1 MAQLDKATD
10 YGSVD
15 WGFESLRARQY
26 QYFRKVFIK
35 NMPKNNDKDIDLMQE
50 ALKEA
55 EIAYSHQEVP
65 VGAVAVYQNKIIG
78 RAHNQKEELHDPT
91 AHAEILAIQ
100 QAAKYLGSWHLED
113 IDLYVTLE
121 PCPMCA
127 YAMLQSR
134 INRLIFGTPDP
145 KAGAVGS
152 IINIV
157 QDKRFNHQIEVVS
170 GVLKK
175 ECSLILQKFFQERR

>member
-1 MAQLDKATD
+1 
-10 YGSVD
+10 
-15 WGFESLRARQY
+15 
-26 QYFRKVFIK
+26 
-35 NMPKNNDKDIDLMQE
+35 MPKNNDKDISLMQE

-55 EIAYSHQEVP
+55 EIAYSRQEVP
-65 VGAVAVYQNKIIG
+65 VGAVVVYQNKIIA
-78 RAHNQKEELHDPT
+78 RAHNQKEELQDPT

-100 QAAKYLGSWHLED
+100 QAARYLGSWHLED

-127 YAMLQSR
+127 YAMLQAR
-134 INRLIFGTPDP
+134 IKRLIFGTPDP
-145 KAGAVGS
+145 KAGAAGS

>member
-1 MAQLDKATD
+1 ML
-10 YGSVD
+10 
-15 WGFESLRARQY
+15 
-26 QYFRKVFIK
+26 
-35 NMPKNNDKDIDLMQE
+35 KNNNKDIDMMQE

-65 VGAVAVYQNKIIG
+65 VGAVIVYQNKIIA
-78 RAHNQKEELHDPT
+78 RAHNQKEELQDPT

-100 QAAKYLGSWHLED
+100 LAAKRSGSWHLED

-127 YAMLQSR
+127 YAMLQAR
-134 INRLIFGTPDP
+134 INRLIFGTSDP
-145 KAGAVGS
+145 KAGAAGS
-152 IINIV
+152 ILNIV
-157 QDKRFNHQIEVVS
+157 QDKRFNHQMEVVS

>member
-1 MAQLDKATD
+1 ML
-10 YGSVD
+10 
-15 WGFESLRARQY
+15 
-26 QYFRKVFIK
+26 
-35 NMPKNNDKDIDLMQE
+35 KNNNKDIDMMQE

-65 VGAVAVYQNKIIG
+65 VGAVIVYKNKIIA
-78 RAHNQKEELHDPT
+78 RAHNQKEELQDPT

-100 QAAKYLGSWHLED
+100 LAAKRSGSWHLED

-127 YAMLQSR
+127 YAMLQAR
-134 INRLIFGTPDP
+134 INRLIFGTSDP
-145 KAGAVGS
+145 KAGAAGS
-152 IINIV
+152 ILNIV
-157 QDKRFNHQIEVVS
+157 QDKRFNHQMEVVS

>member
-1 MAQLDKATD
+1 
-10 YGSVD
+10 V
-15 WGFESLRARQY
+15 
-26 QYFRKVFIK
+26 V
-35 NMPKNNDKDIDLMQE
+35 
-50 ALKEA
+50 
-55 EIAYSHQEVP
+55 
-65 VGAVAVYQNKIIG
+65 VYQNKIIG
-78 RAHNQKEELHDPT
+78 RAHNQKEELQDPT

-113 IDLYVTLE
+113 IELYVTLE

-127 YAMLQSR
+127 YAMLQAR
-134 INRLIFGTPDP
+134 IKRLIFGTPDP
-145 KAGAVGS
+145 KAGAAGS

>member
-1 MAQLDKATD
+1 
-10 YGSVD
+10 
-15 WGFESLRARQY
+15 
-26 QYFRKVFIK
+26 
-35 NMPKNNDKDIDLMQE
+35 MPKNDNKDIDLMQE

-55 EIAYSHQEVP
+55 KIAYSRQEVP
-65 VGAVAVYQNKIIG
+65 VGAVIVYQNKIIA
-78 RAHNQKEELHDPT
+78 RAHNQKKELQDPT

-100 QAAKYLGSWHLED
+100 QAAKHLGSWHLED

-127 YAMLQSR
+127 YAMLQAR
-134 INRLIFGTPDP
+134 IKRLIFGTSDP
-145 KAGAVGS
+145 KAGAASSV
-152 IINIV
+152 INIV

-170 GVLKK
+170 GALKK

>member
-1 MAQLDKATD
+1 ML
-10 YGSVD
+10 
-15 WGFESLRARQY
+15 
-26 QYFRKVFIK
+26 
-35 NMPKNNDKDIDLMQE
+35 KNNNKDVDMMQE
-50 ALKEA
+50 AWKEA

-65 VGAVAVYQNKIIG
+65 VGAVIVYQNKIIA
-78 RAHNQKEELHDPT
+78 RAHNQKEELQDPT

-100 QAAKYLGSWHLED
+100 LAAKYSGSWHLED

-127 YAMLQSR
+127 YATLQAR
-134 INRLIFGTPDP
+134 INRLIFGTSDP
-145 KAGAVGS
+145 KAGAAGS
-152 IINIV
+152 ILNIV
-157 QDKRFNHQIEVVS
+157 QDRRFNHQMEVVS

>member
-1 MAQLDKATD
+1 ML
-10 YGSVD
+10 
-15 WGFESLRARQY
+15 
-26 QYFRKVFIK
+26 
-35 NMPKNNDKDIDLMQE
+35 KNNNKDIDMMQE

-65 VGAVAVYQNKIIG
+65 VGAVIVYQNKIIA
-78 RAHNQKEELHDPT
+78 RAHNQKEELQDPT

-100 QAAKYLGSWHLED
+100 LASKHSGSWHLED

-127 YAMLQSR
+127 YAMLQAR
-134 INRLIFGTPDP
+134 INRLIFGTSDP
-145 KAGAVGS
+145 KAGAAGS
-152 IINIV
+152 ILNIV
-157 QDKRFNHQIEVVS
+157 QDRRFNHQMEVVS

-175 ECSLILQKFFQERR
+175 ECSLILQKFFQERRLFQT

>member
-1 MAQLDKATD
+1 
-10 YGSVD
+10 
-15 WGFESLRARQY
+15 
-26 QYFRKVFIK
+26 
-35 NMPKNNDKDIDLMQE
+35 MQE

-65 VGAVAVYQNKIIG
+65 VGAILVYQNKIIA
-78 RAHNQKEELHDPT
+78 RAHNQKEELQDPA

-100 QAAKYLGSWHLED
+100 KAAKYLGSWHLED
-113 IDLYVTLE
+113 VNLYVTLE

-127 YAMLQSR
+127 YAMLQAR
-134 INRLIFGTPDP
+134 IKKLIFGATDP
-145 KAGAVGS
+145 KAGAAGS

-157 QDKRFNHQIEVVS
+157 QDKRFNHQMEVVG

-175 ECSLILQKFFQERR
+175 ECGLILQKFFQERR

>member
-1 MAQLDKATD
+1 
-10 YGSVD
+10 
-15 WGFESLRARQY
+15 
-26 QYFRKVFIK
+26 
-35 NMPKNNDKDIDLMQE
+35 MPKNNDKDISLMQE

-55 EIAYSHQEVP
+55 EIAYFHQEVP
-65 VGAVAVYQNKIIG
+65 VGAVVVYQNKIIS
-78 RAHNQKEELHDPT
+78 RAHNQKEELQDPT

-113 IDLYVTLE
+113 IDFYVTLE

-127 YAMLQSR
+127 YAILQAR
-134 INRLIFGTPDP
+134 IKRLIFGAPDP
-145 KAGAVGS
+145 KAGAAGS

-157 QDKRFNHQIEVVS
+157 QDKRFNHQIEVVG

>member
-1 MAQLDKATD
+1 
-10 YGSVD
+10 
-15 WGFESLRARQY
+15 
-26 QYFRKVFIK
+26 
-35 NMPKNNDKDIDLMQE
+35 MPKNNDKDISLMQE

-55 EIAYSHQEVP
+55 KIAYSRQEVP
-65 VGAVAVYQNKIIG
+65 VGAVVVYQNKIIG
-78 RAHNQKEELHDPT
+78 RTHNQKEELQDPI
-91 AHAEILAIQ
+91 AHAEILALQ

-113 IDLYVTLE
+113 IELYVTLE

-127 YAMLQSR
+127 YGMLQAR
-134 INRLIFGTPDP
+134 IKRLIFGTPDP
-145 KAGAVGS
+145 KAGAAGS

>member
-15 WGFESLRARQY
+15 WGFESLRAHQY
-26 QYFRKVFIK
+26 QYFRKAFII
-35 NMPKNNDKDIDLMQE
+35 NMTKNNKDIDLMKE
-50 ALKEA
+50 ALREA
-55 EIAYSHQEVP
+55 KIAYSHQEVP
-65 VGAVAVYQNKIIG
+65 VGAVIVYQNKIIA
-78 RAHNQKEELHDPT
+78 RAHNQKEELQDST

-100 QAAKYLGSWHLED
+100 KAAKHLGSWHLED

-127 YAMLQSR
+127 YAMLQAR
-134 INRLIFGTPDP
+134 IKRLIFGTPDP
-145 KAGAVGS
+145 KAGAAGS
-152 IINIV
+152 IINIL
-157 QDKRFNHQIEVVS
+157 QDKRFNHQIEVVG

>member
-1 MAQLDKATD
+1 
-10 YGSVD
+10 
-15 WGFESLRARQY
+15 
-26 QYFRKVFIK
+26 
-35 NMPKNNDKDIDLMQE
+35 MPKNNDKDIDLMQE

-152 IINIV
+152 IINMV
-157 QDKRFNHQIEVVS
+157 QDKRFNHQMEVVS